1 MSSLMHGYTPT
12 PVPSL
17 TISNIASSQSN
28 YSYQGAGIQLN
39 TGVNLNNIFDSLN
52 ETSDNYK
59 KYEIFELKEDVLV
72 LSATWKR
79 LRNEKK
85 FQGSISKLVDHT
97 LFSEI
102 QPEDREQAN
111 SIRDY
116 YSKKVMMLKLKGKR
130 LTNFREDLNSFI
142 HSDGTMVK
150 EGMFPLVYRLPEFY
164 EYDRTIDDIKA
175 KLDLLDL
182 TVSHAKYAGKTNIYK
197 CAYIGQT
204 FKKTKRLKSLEY
216 WFKAETNECVKI
228 QLEPSNP
235 LMHMWDSIISSKKVL
250 QIKGNTK
257 VVKSDDFDYLL
268 LNDWKL
274 MNFV

>member
-1 MSSLMHGYTPT
+1 M
-12 PVPSL
+12 
-17 TISNIASSQSN
+17 
-28 YSYQGAGIQLN
+28 
-39 TGVNLNNIFDSLN
+39 
-52 ETSDNYK
+52 TSDNYK
-59 KYEIFELKEDVLV
+59 RYEVFELKEDVLV

-164 EYDRTIDDIKA
+164 EYDRTIDDRIEWPSDFSDISSEM
-175 KLDLLDL
+175 LE
-182 TVSHAKYAGKTNIYK
+182 K
-197 CAYIGQT
+197 CN
-204 FKKTKRLKSLEY
+204 KSLLACIDEICKLIVTINPRPYHDSQSAFEIFGPDIMLDSNGKAWIFEINKKCGFGIVGNKDTWNEY
-216 WFKAETNECVKI
+216 NKKR
-228 QLEPSNP
+228 
-235 LMHMWDSIISSKKVL
+235 SKHFFSWMLNK
-250 QIKGNTK
+250 
-257 VVKSDDFDYLL
+257 LL
-268 LNDWKL
+268 
-274 MNFV
+274 